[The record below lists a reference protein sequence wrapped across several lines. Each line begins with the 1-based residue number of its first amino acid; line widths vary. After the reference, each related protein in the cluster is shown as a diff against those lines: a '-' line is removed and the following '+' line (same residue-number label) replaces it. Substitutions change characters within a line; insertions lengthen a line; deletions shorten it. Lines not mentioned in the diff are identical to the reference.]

1 MGTWSCSSWD
11 GLCSSRVLQEHLQGL
26 FLVGAGSGRGE
37 GAGGAPGQRGEVW
50 EGLVAAELA
59 RGGSRCPAE
68 AGREQDPPGRG
79 SSPWSAQAGSSCS
92 RARGAGPGRALTLG
106 WAELGEECPPRAG
119 TDWAYWGHLSHLSG
133 LSFGETRTPPPK
145 KKQLKDGKTRGML
158 QLLAGASGVGC
169 ARMSQGGVELV
180 AVRAPRCARGG
191 FSPKLGHEF
200 KLKFILLFFLCPQV
214 TFPLEPPS

>member
-37 GAGGAPGQRGEVW
+37 GAEGAPGQRGEVW

-68 AGREQDPPGRG
+68 AGRGQDPPGRG

-92 RARGAGPGRALTLG
+92 RARGAGPGSHPGLG
-106 WAELGEECPPRAG
+106 WVRSAHHELAQTGLTGDTFPTSAVSVLGKLTHHHPR
-119 TDWAYWGHLSHLSG
+119 
-133 LSFGETRTPPPK
+133 

-180 AVRAPRCARGG
+180 AVRAPRYARGG